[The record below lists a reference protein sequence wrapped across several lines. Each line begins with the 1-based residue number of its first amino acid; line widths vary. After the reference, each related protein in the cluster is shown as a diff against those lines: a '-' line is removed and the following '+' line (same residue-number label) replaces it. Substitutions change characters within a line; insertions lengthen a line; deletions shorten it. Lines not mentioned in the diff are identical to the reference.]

1 METSVRDL
9 VSSGGIFFNG
19 YSVDEQE
26 EMIVAMEQ
34 LYGIP
39 KEPVGYEGGSFFFRS
54 LLFEVELDGKILTFE
69 NVPNTAQALVD
80 GFLIQLDPAL
90 EETYIDASGNYQ
102 NTGLAGLIAHEMGHA
117 TGGYR
122 DTLDVLDGS
131 EANPDYLGGNDDYV
145 NRIRADMGWEAVVS
159 YHGLLA
165 ENREGTP
172 VFDRPQGWTGN
183 QAVDVVLISSS
194 LTEISSGVQFPG
206 LNPQTHLNTERTA
219 DLIIDVIASN
229 DSSIASGLGNDF
241 LYGLRG
247 NDIFLAGAGDDYI
260 DGGVDYDTVL
270 YTDKIGDESGAGT
283 QGINVDWNGRNVTVT
298 DQYGDT
304 DTLVDIEII
313 EGTKLDD
320 TVRLQGSFSDVVNS
334 GFANG
339 LFDLTGGPS
348 SSNDF
353 DTLILD
359 FDRGVTVDFEAG
371 TVTDGTD
378 SFTFFEFEGVSGTSF
393 TDTIKGDGQSNK
405 IDGKGGKDKIE
416 GGGGNDVIRGGDEVD
431 VLRGDDGNDIIEG
444 QSGAD
449 RIYGGSGEDLLF
461 AFDFDDAGSDADD
474 GKMWGGAGDD
484 ILVGGSG
491 DDQLI
496 GQGGDDIIFGG
507 GGSNV
512 LAGGGGRD
520 YIVSTGIDDIIIGGG
535 GRDWI
540 NALSSGE
547 NTTVI
552 IDGASGWDYISQGE
566 DGYTGVS
573 QIFIDNIARDDM
585 KLVWDY
591 EVLESVGSIDFDQ
604 QNKAFGSFEF
614 TSETLYSET
623 RGGFAYLVTEDER
636 TAINIGYVEGT
647 FEQIVGEG
655 RNFVVDPETGA
666 NLGLEWR
673 NEYRT
678 TASLVND
685 HEIYL
690 DGGNTVLAPFI
701 SESLNVKTE
710 GTTILADS
718 GVLSGQAIDQDNI
731 RKYEKTPDKVRQ
743 NFDNEFAQFN
753 GGGLIAIEAP
763 QDIADIL
770 TQDALDILGADVFAF
785 V

>member
-1 METSVRDL
+1 TVDASLLDEGILVDL
-9 VSSGGIFFNG
+9 AGGI
-19 YSVDEQE
+19 V
-26 EMIVAMEQ
+26 
-34 LYGIP
+34 
-39 KEPVGYEGGSFFFRS
+39 S
-54 LLFEVELDGKILTFE
+54 LGT
-69 NVPNTAQALVD
+69 T
-80 GFLIQLDPAL
+80 AL
-90 EETYIDASGNYQ
+90 EIDSFEFVLGSGK
-102 NTGLAGLIAHEMGHA
+102 
-117 TGGYR
+117 
-122 DTLDVLDGS
+122 S
-131 EANPDYLGGNDDYV
+131 
-145 NRIRADMGWEAVVS
+145 
-159 YHGLLA
+159 
-165 ENREGTP
+165 
-172 VFDRPQGWTGN
+172 
-183 QAVDVVLISSS
+183 
-194 LTEISSGVQFPG
+194 
-206 LNPQTHLNTERTA
+206 
-219 DLIIDVIASN
+219 
-229 DSSIASGLGNDF
+229 
-241 LYGLRG
+241 
-247 NDIFLAGAGDDYI
+247 
-260 DGGVDYDTVL
+260 
-270 YTDKIGDESGAGT
+270 
-283 QGINVDWNGRNVTVT
+283 
-298 DQYGDT
+298 
-304 DTLVDIEII
+304 
-313 EGTKLDD
+313 D
-320 TVRLQGSFSDVVNS
+320 TVR
-334 GFANG
+334 
-339 LFDLTGGPS
+339 
-348 SSNDF
+348 
-353 DTLILD
+353 
-359 FDRGVTVDFEAG
+359 
-371 TVTDGTD
+371 
-378 SFTFFEFEGVSGTSF
+378 
-393 TDTIKGDGQSNK
+393 GDDQSN
-405 IDGKGGKDKIE
+405 IFDGGGGKDTIE
-416 GGGGNDVIRGGDEVD
+416 GGGGNDLIRGGDEVD

-444 QSGAD
+444 QYGAD

-731 RKYEKTPDKVRQ
+731 R
-743 NFDNEFAQFN
+743 
-753 GGGLIAIEAP
+753 
-763 QDIADIL
+763 
-770 TQDALDILGADVFAF
+770 
-785 V
+785 